1 MAREKTS
8 PTSSERDDAR
18 LAAMCRALAHPARVR
33 ILKLLIERNGCVCGE
48 IVEVVPLAQST
59 VSEHLRILK
68 SAGLIQGEIDGPR
81 VCYCVDR
88 KVVRELR
95 GLLGALNAG

>member
-1 MAREKTS
+1 MPRQKRKAAAPERED
-8 PTSSERDDAR
+8 ER
-18 LAAMCRALAHPARVR
+18 LANLCRALAHHARVR

-68 SAGLIQGEIDGPR
+68 AAGLIQGEVEGLK
-81 VCYCVDR
+81 VCYCVDP
-88 KVVRELR
+88 KAVRELR
-95 GLLGALNAG
+95 SLLATLSVG